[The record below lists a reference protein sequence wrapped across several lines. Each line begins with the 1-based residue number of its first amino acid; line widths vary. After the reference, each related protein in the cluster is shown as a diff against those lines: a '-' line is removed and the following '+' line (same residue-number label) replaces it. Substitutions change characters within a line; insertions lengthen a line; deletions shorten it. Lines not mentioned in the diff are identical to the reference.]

1 MSLFEKRVS
10 HAVAYLH
17 NHRADFTSD
26 FKTFYGNHDCDL
38 LIARSQDAFTLVGET
53 VLNSDPAE
61 WTHDFLD
68 TLASDVSELRKGGPN
83 LAYLLIW
90 LCRDGSLAVY
100 GGCTRQGALR

>member
-10 HAVAYLH
+10 HAVTYLH

-26 FKTFYGNHDCDL
+26 
-38 LIARSQDAFTLVGET
+38 FTLVGET